1 MRTRFENQL
10 EDLNKE
16 LIEMG
21 SLVESAISGAV
32 DALIKQDAGKA
43 KKTIEFDMNIDRKE
57 QDIESMCLKLL
68 LQQQPVARD
77 LRLISAALKMIT
89 DMERIGDQ
97 AADISEIAIY
107 LSGSPYIKKLETIPQ
122 MAYETIKMVSGS
134 INAYV
139 KNDLQLAR
147 EIIGS
152 DDIVDRLF
160 VTVKTDLIKMIHQD
174 PENGSQAM
182 DLLMIAKYFERIGDH
197 ATNIAEWVE
206 YSITGVHK
214 NEEIEKRESRGT
226 QQ

>member
-1 MRTRFENQL
+1 MRTSFENQL